1 MAYEPTNSMD
11 RGYSPVADIKP
22 KEALEEP
29 VLTLNQIG
37 QTVVETDPVTGKN
50 ILQNVQAAIR
60 AGAGNI
66 QIVLS
71 TSRKQPM
78 GGGSK
83 ATGQEVREALKEVA
97 LANQTNLIG
106 FELPTGAVTN
116 LSGYDPQQRRIDE
129 QAQKENLDEIREAL
143 QFAADLGG
151 GEVDLVSF
159 EFPRA
164 LFEQTWN
171 KTIGETKDKNGHI
184 VDQKTFEIPDE
195 AVRDELRLVD
205 VETGAIQALPRRRLP
220 NPFFKYKNKE
230 TEFEKD
236 TSGMDE
242 KEVAKLNLQRY
253 ITWED
258 YLKEFKEKEEFKQ
271 KTVEVEKGQMEE
283 NPAYLNPKDWGDD
296 LKVREAAFKLIRE
309 ELFARELS
317 QARSS
322 IARTRSFL
330 EGDQSKLA
338 SFQGKR
344 EKLNN
349 PDAYRTEL
357 NQHLEGA
364 EAQGDVHSINNIK
377 ESLAQLNDVS
387 AAKRDTDIK
396 IEQFD
401 TNVKDY
407 LKEIQQQQ
415 QSVAENER
423 RKDNAQFFESH
434 AREKAVEGYKKAGMI
449 AYEEQKARGGKLKHS
464 LQIGPEL
471 GWPQYFGGHPD
482 EFIDIITSSRKEM
495 EQDLVKEGVGAV
507 QAKKSAEEH
516 IKGIF
521 DTGHLGMWLEHFRTD
536 LPWEKRVKEFNTWY
550 LEQVEKLAENNMIS
564 GVQAVDTATGA
575 HAHLP
580 PGQGILPIKDA
591 VSILKKKGFNGP
603 VVSEGHEEEKFG
615 SGRILMKAWQ
625 HFDPKLRTQ
634 YGAPGVPFSQIH
646 NSYVGGSYT
655 PQYMVASVAPPF
667 GEYRPW
673 AGGDQP
679 IPFE

>member
-1 MAYEPTNSMD
+1 
-11 RGYSPVADIKP
+11 
-22 KEALEEP
+22 
-29 VLTLNQIG
+29 
-37 QTVVETDPVTGKN
+37 
-50 ILQNVQAAIR
+50 
-60 AGAGNI
+60 
-66 QIVLS
+66 
-71 TSRKQPM
+71 
-78 GGGSK
+78 
-83 ATGQEVREALKEVA
+83 
-97 LANQTNLIG
+97 
-106 FELPTGAVTN
+106 
-116 LSGYDPQQRRIDE
+116 
-129 QAQKENLDEIREAL
+129 
-143 QFAADLGG
+143 
-151 GEVDLVSF
+151 
-159 EFPRA
+159 
-164 LFEQTWN
+164 
-171 KTIGETKDKNGHI
+171 
-184 VDQKTFEIPDE
+184 
-195 AVRDELRLVD
+195 
-205 VETGAIQALPRRRLP
+205 
-220 NPFFKYKNKE
+220 
-230 TEFEKD
+230 
-236 TSGMDE
+236 
-242 KEVAKLNLQRY
+242 
-253 ITWED
+253 
-258 YLKEFKEKEEFKQ
+258 
-271 KTVEVEKGQMEE
+271 MEE